1 MPSSIHL
8 KVWEKLYRSWDKQY
22 GVLTEAFA
30 LDYSFEAMVNIFV
43 RAEGKIVETKPI
55 GTGFLYKYADE
66 PETKF
71 RLTVEDVPLEE
82 LERLLAETKY

>member
-1 MPSSIHL
+1 MPSSIHR

-30 LDYSFEAMVNIFV
+30 LEYSFEAMVNIFV
-43 RAEGKIVETKPI
+43 RAEGRMVDTKPI

-71 RLTVEDVPLEE
+71 RLTVEDVPFEE
-82 LERLLAETKY
+82 LEQILAET